1 MKPLKVKK
9 SEIKTCD
16 CAYLYEDGHLV
27 MVHKKHIRQANTE
40 VQWVTIYEN
49 VGITC
54 QFEGRLIIDPS
65 ALPFILMSK
74 RITASV
80 PCVTH
85 GSDNTKRLNIKTG
98 SIILYNGID
107 HRGWIISYMPE
118 LISSDVRLQSDS
130 AETFDEVKEISTWCI
145 HSIKNV
151 YQVN

>member
-1 MKPLKVKK
+1 MKPLKVKR
-9 SEIKTCD
+9 SEIKTCN

-27 MVHKKHIRQANTE
+27 MVHRKKDRDAGD
-40 VQWVTIYEN
+40 VQWVTVYEN
-49 VGITC
+49 VGIVC

-74 RITASV
+74 RITASE
-80 PCVTH
+80 PSVTS

-107 HRGWIISYMPE
+107 HRGWIISTMPD
-118 LISSDVRLQSDS
+118 LITSDVRLQSDS